1 MSLRSYPLPE
11 RHAMS
16 RNRESTAS
24 SAVAQPLRARILAI
38 VNEIPMSPV
47 QFVKLGL
54 APEFDDPK
62 IALSQA
68 SYHFRV
74 LEKAGCIVLLKKVQ
88 KRGAT
93 EHIYRG
99 KAHEYLAEEFDQ
111 LTPKERSV
119 RSRVIYQ
126 GLAARM
132 EWSMAEGACDRR
144 PDRRLSWLGLKL
156 DEKGWALTLA
166 ALSSCEEKL
175 KRICSDAGGRLDKS
189 QEKPIWATVGVLG
202 IESPSPPE
210 LQPAS

>member
-1 MSLRSYPLPE
+1 
-11 RHAMS
+11 MS

-24 SAVAQPLRARILAI
+24 SAVAQPVRARILAI

-74 LEKAGCIVLLKKVQ
+74 LEKADCIVLLKQVQ

-99 KAHEYLAEEFDQ
+99 KAREYLAEEFER
-111 LTPKERSV
+111 LTPQERSV
-119 RSRVIYQ
+119 RSRTIYQ
-126 GLAARM
+126 VLAARM
-132 EWSMAEGACDRR
+132 EWAMAEGTCDRR

-156 DEKGWALTLA
+156 DERGWAMMVA

-175 KRICSDAGGRLDKS
+175 KRICSDAGDRLEKS
-189 QEKPIWATVGVLG
+189 EERPIWVTVGLLG
-202 IESPSPPE
+202 IESPSPPD
-210 LQPAS
+210 LQPDALTP